1 MQPEQEQEILSLRDR
16 QLTPKQIAKKLGF
29 KASEVSTFLISHAE
43 QTALASAE
51 KGELLPVAQCLVDI
65 NCANALLRNET
76 SEAGG
81 LGLVMVARSKGYNR
95 FVATSYLIDYWCLGV
110 KDTMPPRNCND
121 SQYKTFIEHCYSPFG
136 EQYEEISLEQAQALV
151 WGAIAYAKKLGFEP
165 HRDFEES
172 KAHLGE
178 STSEIDLKFGRNGQ
192 PCYVEGPY
200 DNTTK
205 IINAL
210 KKSVG
215 NGNFDYLHGMG

>member
-1 MQPEQEQEILSLRDR
+1 MQPEQEQEILNLRDR
-16 QLTPKQIAKKLGF
+16 QLTPKQIARKLGL
-29 KASEVSTFLISHAE
+29 KASEVSTFLISQAE

-51 KGELLPVAQCLVDI
+51 KGELLPVAQCLVDV
-65 NCANALLRNET
+65 NFAKVLLGNET
-76 SEAGG
+76 SEASG
-81 LGLVMVARSKGYNR
+81 LGLVMVTRSKGYNR

-136 EQYEEISLEQAQALV
+136 GQYEEISLEQAQALV
-151 WGAIAYAKKLGFEP
+151 WGAIAYARKLGFEP

-178 STSEIDLKFGRNGQ
+178 STSEIGLKFGRNGK
-192 PCYVEGPY
+192 PCYIEGPY

-210 KKSVG
+210 KKSAG
-215 NGNFDYLHGMG
+215 NGNFDFLHGIG

>member
-1 MQPEQEQEILSLRDR
+1 MQPEQEQEIINLRDR
-16 QLTPKQIAKKLGF
+16 QLTPKQIARKLGL
-29 KASEVSTFLISHAE
+29 KASEVSKFLISQAE

-51 KGELLPVAQCLVDI
+51 KGELLPVAQCLVDV
-65 NCANALLRNET
+65 NFANVLLRNET

-81 LGLVMVARSKGYNR
+81 LGLVMVTRSKGYNR

-110 KDTMPPRNCND
+110 KDAMPPRNCND
-121 SQYKTFIEHCYSPFG
+121 SQYKNLIENSYSPFLG
-136 EQYEEISLEQAQALV
+136 YEEISLEQAQALV

-165 HRDFEES
+165 HRDFEQS

-178 STSEIDLKFGRNGQ
+178 LTSEISLKFGHNGK

-205 IINAL
+205 IINTL

-215 NGNFDYLHGMG
+215 DGNFDFLYGMG

>member
-1 MQPEQEQEILSLRDR
+1 MQPEQEQEILNLRDR
-16 QLTPKQIAKKLGF
+16 QLTPKQIARKLGL
-29 KASEVSTFLISHAE
+29 KASEISTFLISHAE

-51 KGELLPVAQCLVDI
+51 KGELLPVAQCLVDV
-65 NCANALLRNET
+65 NFANVLLRNET

-81 LGLVMVARSKGYNR
+81 LGLVMVTRSKGYNR
-95 FVATSYLIDYWCLGV
+95 FVAVSYLIDYWCLGV

-121 SQYKTFIEHCYSPFG
+121 SQYKNLVEHCYSQFG
-136 EQYEEISLEQAQALV
+136 QEYEQISIEQAQALV
-151 WGAIAYAKKLGFEP
+151 WGAIAYARKLGFEP
-165 HRDFEES
+165 HRDFEQS

-178 STSEIDLKFGRNGQ
+178 STSEIGLKFGRNGK

-205 IINAL
+205 IINTL

-215 NGNFDYLHGMG
+215 EGDFNYLYGIG

>member
-1 MQPEQEQEILSLRDR
+1 MQPEQEQEILNLRDR
-16 QLTPKQIAKKLGF
+16 QLTPKQIARKLGL
-29 KASEVSTFLISHAE
+29 KASEISTFLISHAE

-51 KGELLPVAQCLVDI
+51 KGELLPVAQCLVDV
-65 NCANALLRNET
+65 NFANVLLRNET

-81 LGLVMVARSKGYNR
+81 LGLVMVTRSKGYNR
-95 FVATSYLIDYWCLGV
+95 FVTASYLIDYWCLGV
-110 KDTMPPRNCND
+110 KDTIPPRNCND
-121 SQYKTFIEHCYSPFG
+121 SQYKNLVEHCYSQFG
-136 EQYEEISLEQAQALV
+136 QEYEEISVEQAQALV

-165 HRDFEES
+165 HRDFEQS

-178 STSEIDLKFGRNGQ
+178 STSEIGLKFGRNGK

-205 IINAL
+205 IINTL

-215 NGNFDYLHGMG
+215 DGNFDFLFGIG

>member
-1 MQPEQEQEILSLRDR
+1 MQPEQEQEILNLRDR
-16 QLTPKQIAKKLGF
+16 QLTPKQIARKLGL

-51 KGELLPVAQCLVDI
+51 KGELLPIAQCLVDL
-65 NCANALLRNET
+65 NFANALLRNET

-81 LGLVMVARSKGYNR
+81 LGLVMVTRSKGYNR

-110 KDTMPPRNCND
+110 KDAIPPRNCND
-121 SQYKTFIEHCYSPFG
+121 SQYKNLVEHCYSQFG
-136 EQYEEISLEQAQALV
+136 QEYEEISLEQAQALV

-165 HRDFEES
+165 HRDFEQS

-178 STSEIDLKFGRNGQ
+178 STSEIGLKFGRNGK

-205 IINAL
+205 IINTL
-210 KKSVG
+210 KNSVG
-215 NGNFDYLHGMG
+215 NGNFDFLHGMG